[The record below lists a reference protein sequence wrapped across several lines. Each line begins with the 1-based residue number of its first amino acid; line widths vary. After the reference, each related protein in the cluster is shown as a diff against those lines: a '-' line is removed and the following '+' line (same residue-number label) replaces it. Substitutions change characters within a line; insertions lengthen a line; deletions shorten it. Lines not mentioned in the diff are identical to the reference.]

1 MGLLLANLDTVEK
14 LVGLIVTVL
23 TLLGFNEYTRRTKA
37 WERAG
42 ALAIHA
48 LRAACLGA
56 IYGLM
61 FALTFARNVFWADV
75 IVSVA
80 LVIMPMSVLAWL
92 IAALFEVEN
101 GGFWTGAAGGAVLWL
116 IFKFIEHAPLRNGI
130 ELGGFVVLGALTGLL
145 LQWVETPPQF
155 KALKSLALTLRR
167 WFRSKTRSQ
176 GRR

>member
-14 LVGLIVTVL
+14 LVGLVATVL
-23 TLLGFNEYTRRTKA
+23 TLLGFNEYARRTEA
-37 WERAG
+37 WERAS

-61 FALTFARNVFWADV
+61 FALTFARNVFWANAM
-75 IVSVA
+75 VSVA
-80 LVIMPMSVLAWL
+80 LVVMLMSVLAWL

-101 GGFWTGAAGGAVLWL
+101 GGFWTGALGGAALWL
-116 IFKFIEHAPLRNGI
+116 IFKFIERAPLSNGI

-167 WFRSKTRSQ
+167 WLRPKSRSR
-176 GRR
+176 GRK